1 MIDSIIDLLN
11 NFLNKFN
18 KKNVTVIVLLFII
31 IFVYSLRA
39 NAINLS
45 SNYASDLESQIT
57 NIPNNQLSNT
67 SFITN
72 VPVSVL
78 TIEGEGKSIKI
89 TYVTLVNL
97 ISGEFIVD
105 LSQYEE
111 FSSIRTKN
119 FFLPGQYKVDV
130 TIVDSVL
137 LMEFERTVGDYNK
150 R

>member
-1 MIDSIIDLLN
+1 M
-11 NFLNKFN
+11 
-18 KKNVTVIVLLFII
+18 
-31 IFVYSLRA
+31 
-39 NAINLS
+39 
-45 SNYASDLESQIT
+45 ESQIT
-57 NIPNNQLSNT
+57 NIPNDQLSNT

-72 VPVSVL
+72 VPVSIY

-105 LSQYEE
+105 LSDYEE
-111 FSSIRTKN
+111 VNSVRTRN
-119 FFLPGQYKVDV
+119 FFLPGQYKVYV

-137 LMEFERTVGDYNK
+137 VMEFERTVGEYNK

>member
-1 MIDSIIDLLN
+1 M
-11 NFLNKFN
+11 
-18 KKNVTVIVLLFII
+18 
-31 IFVYSLRA
+31 
-39 NAINLS
+39 
-45 SNYASDLESQIT
+45 
-57 NIPNNQLSNT
+57 
-67 SFITN
+67 
-72 VPVSVL
+72 

-111 FSSIRTKN
+111 FSSIRTEN

-137 LMEFERTVGDYNK
+137 IMEFERTVGDYNK

>member
-1 MIDSIIDLLN
+1 MDSIINTLN
-11 NFLNKFN
+11 ILLNKFN
-18 KKNVTVIVLLFII
+18 KKNVTVIVLLFLLIS
-31 IFVYSLRA
+31 VYSLRA
-39 NAINLS
+39 NALNLG

-57 NIPNNQLSNT
+57 NIPNDQLSNT

-72 VPVSVL
+72 VPVSVY

-105 LSQYEE
+105 LSDYEE
-111 FSSIRTKN
+111 FNSVRTRN
-119 FFLPGQYKVDV
+119 FFLPGQYKVYV

-137 LMEFERTVGDYNK
+137 VMEFERTVGEYNK